1 MFTGIVEE
9 VGTIVDAR
17 TEEAGPDGGH
27 LRLSVRADLVL
38 EDLKVGDSVSCS
50 GCCLTVVSLTDQSF
64 DVQLIQ
70 ETLAVTAPRWMVGQR
85 LNLERAMRADTR
97 FGGHF
102 VSGHVGGRGEVL
114 AVDAQPGAYG
124 VTVRAPDDFAPY
136 LLPKGSIT
144 VDGVSLTVIDVG
156 GPAGAFG
163 HSPARGSDRAATDGS
178 GRDHLSPSTFTLG
191 LIPHTLEVTTLGE
204 LRAGDL
210 VNLEADLLAKHV
222 ERLWAL
228 HALSRHGN

>member
-9 VGTIVDAR
+9 MGTITDAR
-17 TEEAGPDGGH
+17 TEGGH
-27 LRLSVRADLVL
+27 LRLTVRAGLVL

-50 GCCLTVVSLTDQSF
+50 GCCLTVVSLGHDSF

-70 ETLAVTAPRWMVGQR
+70 ETLAKTAPRWMVGQR
-85 LNLERAMRADTR
+85 LNLERAMRADDR

-114 AVDAQPGAYG
+114 AVDVQPGSYV
-124 VTVRAPDDFAPY
+124 VTVRAPEDFAPY

-144 VDGVSLTVIDVG
+144 VDGVSLTVVDVG
-156 GPAGAFG
+156 GPAGVP
-163 HSPARGSDRAATDGS
+163 SSDAAGGP
-178 GRDHLSPSTFTLG
+178 GRDDLSTSTFTLG

-204 LRAGDL
+204 LKAGDL

-228 HALSRHGN
+228 HALSRHGA

>member
-17 TEEAGPDGGH
+17 TEVAGIDGGH

-50 GCCLTVVSLTDQSF
+50 GCCLTVVSLTEQSF

-114 AVDAQPGAYG
+114 AVDAQPGAYS

-144 VDGVSLTVIDVG
+144 VDGVSLTIIDVG
-156 GPAGAFG
+156 GPAGA
-163 HSPARGSDRAATDGS
+163 PARDD
-178 GRDHLSPSTFTLG
+178 LSPSTFTLG

-228 HALSRHGN
+228 HALSRHGH

>member
-9 VGTIVDAR
+9 MGAIVDAR
-17 TEEAGPDGGH
+17 KEAADQGGGL
-27 LRLSVRADLVL
+27 LRLTVSADLVL

-50 GCCLTVVSLTDQSF
+50 GCCLTVVSLGDRSF

-70 ETLAVTAPRWMVGQR
+70 ETLAVTAPRWTVGQR

-97 FGGHF
+97 FGGHL

-124 VTVRAPDDFAPY
+124 LTIRAPEGFAPY

-156 GPAGAFG
+156 GAAG
-163 HSPARGSDRAATDGS
+163 SP
-178 GRDHLSPSTFTLG
+178 GRDDLSPSTFTLG

-204 LRAGDL
+204 LQPGDL

-228 HALSRHGN
+228 HALSRHGS